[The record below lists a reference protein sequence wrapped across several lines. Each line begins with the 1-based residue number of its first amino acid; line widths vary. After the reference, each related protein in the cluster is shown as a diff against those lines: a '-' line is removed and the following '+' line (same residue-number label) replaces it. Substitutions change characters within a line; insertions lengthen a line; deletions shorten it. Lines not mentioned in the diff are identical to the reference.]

1 MSTGRARHTR
11 SAGPPG
17 SGYRNFRR
25 GGGFLNLERRRKRKK
40 QRLTNSSRVFSS
52 ASAAELCL
60 IATDDFHDR
69 GEQDSS
75 VLSDFDAINDV
86 IQEFLL
92 ESDDEEEEDG
102 FNHVSIFHA
111 VKPFFGYS
119 RTTKESHRRQARKVV
134 SMLPSRLATSGASV
148 TPGLMLAEAML
159 PGIGGKGF
167 RRRQN
172 KTLLPSDKGLP
183 LSPLC
188 IVVDLDETLVW
199 ARRGSVYLRPYLKEF
214 LDACHMEGCEVV
226 VWSAGSPLH
235 VNNAVRAVSDVLQ
248 RKDWFHHIISRHHKW
263 YRDEEDDAK
272 DLSILGRPLNRVLM
286 LENSPRSIRRQPQH
300 AVLVE
305 DFNEPTKR
313 DNSLRIILE
322 LVRRLVAVL
331 RGASDSSDV
340 DVPRLL
346 AEDVALVD
354 LSFSLLG
361 NSKNERN
368 IFCKGLLYSP
378 QDTFAC
384 RSYGGE
390 NPSVPRGNGA

>member
-11 SAGPPG
+11 YAGPSG
-17 SGYRNFRR
+17 SGCRNFRR
-25 GGGFLNLERRRKRKK
+25 GGGFLSLERRRKRKK
-40 QRLTNSSRVFSS
+40 HRLTSSSRMCSS
-52 ASAAELCL
+52 ASAAEVCL
-60 IATDDFHDR
+60 IATDDVHDR
-69 GEQDSS
+69 GEQESS

-92 ESDDEEEEDG
+92 ESDDDDEEEC
-102 FNHVSIFHA
+102 FNHVAIFHA

-119 RTTKESHRRQARKVV
+119 RTTKQTHRREARKVV
-134 SMLPSRLATSGASV
+134 SVRPSRLATSGASV

-159 PGIGGKGF
+159 PGIGVERC
-167 RRRQN
+167 RRRQT

-235 VNNAVRAVSDVLQ
+235 VNNVVRAVADVSQ

-272 DLSILGRPLNRVLM
+272 DLSLLGRPLNRVLM
-286 LENSPRSIRRQPQH
+286 LENSPRSIRRQPRH

-305 DFNEPTKR
+305 DYNEPTKR

-322 LVRRLVAVL
+322 LVRRLVAIL
-331 RGASDSSDV
+331 RGISDSSNV
-340 DVPRLL
+340 DVSRLL
-346 AEDVALVD
+346 SEDSALVD
-354 LSFSLLG
+354 LSFPLLD
-361 NSKNERN
+361 NSKNERT
-368 IFCKGLLYSP
+368 ILCRGLLYSP

-390 NPSVPRGNGA
+390 NPLVPQGDGT